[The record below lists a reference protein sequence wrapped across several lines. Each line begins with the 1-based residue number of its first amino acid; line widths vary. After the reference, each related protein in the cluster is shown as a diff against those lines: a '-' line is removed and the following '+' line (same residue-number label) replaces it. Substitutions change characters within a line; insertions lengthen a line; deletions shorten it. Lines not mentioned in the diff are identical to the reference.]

1 MHIAVLGAGVVGV
14 TTAYYL
20 AEAGHDVTIVDR
32 ETEIAR
38 NCSLGNGAQ
47 LSYSYV
53 DAMASP
59 AFLAKM
65 PGLLAGIDRAI
76 RVRPPVNMDLI
87 RWGLSFLGQCSSDNA
102 TRNTIANLALAQ
114 RSKHLLDEL
123 RPKLD
128 GDFGYKAAGKLVLL
142 RTEREMAHARETCKL
157 KAEYGNRVDVV
168 SMDEA
173 ISIEPGLVSMP
184 GPYAGAVYSPGD
196 AVGDSQ
202 AFAEILARHLRDT
215 TTCKI
220 SLNTHI
226 QELIVEKDELKAIA
240 TDQGMLDAD
249 AVVVCLGTWSP
260 ALLKPLG
267 INTRI
272 YPVRGY
278 SVTLPPGKHVPSVS
292 ITDLGCRFVASS
304 ISEKV
309 RIAGFADFLGYS
321 TSRDAKRVQRLL
333 DIAKDRAPDV
343 ADYASMPND
352 AWGGFRP
359 LTPDGRPVIG
369 PTPIKGLY
377 LNTGHGSFGWT
388 LACASGEKVSSMI
401 GDQIA
406 AMETEPRRR
415 KYPSASPS
423 LT

>member
-20 AEAGHDVTIVDR
+20 AKAGHDVTIVDR
-32 ETEIAR
+32 ETKIAQS
-38 NCSLGNGAQ
+38 CSLGNGAQ

-87 RWGLSFLGQCSSDNA
+87 RWGLSFLGQCSSDKA

-123 RPKLD
+123 RPQLD
-128 GDFGYKAAGKLVLL
+128 GDFGYKTVGKLVLL
-142 RTEREMAHARETCKL
+142 STEREMVHARQTSKL
-157 KAEYGNRVDVV
+157 KAAYGNHVDVL

-173 ISIEPGLVSMP
+173 ISIEPGLAHMP

-196 AVGDSQ
+196 AVGDSR

-220 SLNTHI
+220 NLGTQI
-226 QELIVEKDELKAIA
+226 DKLIVEQDELKAIA
-240 TDQGMLDAD
+240 TDQGTLDAD

-267 INTRI
+267 INTGI

-278 SVTLPPGKHVPSVS
+278 SVTLPPGPNVPSASV
-292 ITDLGCRFVASS
+292 TDFGYRFVVSR
-304 ISEKV
+304 IGEKV

-321 TSRDAKRVQRLL
+321 TSRDSKRVQRLL
-333 DIAKDRAPDV
+333 DIAQCKAPGV
-343 ADYASMPND
+343 ADFAATSND

-388 LACASGEKVSSMI
+388 LACASAEKVSSLVA
-401 GDQIA
+401 DQVVA
-406 AMETEPRRR
+406 TEPQHRR
-415 KYPSASPS
+415 KQYRSASPS